1 VKQVA
6 CAPVAP
12 APFCLFLHPGIT
24 DPYKPGYSHTLDT
37 LWGTQG
43 GAAQTRELFDGYL
56 DYAILASTSDS
67 IGDFQ
72 FDLVIPP
79 LTQINFI
86 QIYVPPEFQ
95 FLGPSIEES
104 IWTDITNDYQYIF
117 SQVLRAYDPI
127 APGWTR
133 ITIGF
138 DEWWGGLMTINP
150 GTYHIRFF
158 DVRAPEVAGLYHF
171 KIRYGAGFTYAQ
183 IDIGAGNYPVAIVK
197 QELNPALIRVEVRA
211 HLGIAPPLV
220 SGSVLAEGTTP
231 EGRPVSAIGYW
242 AGVVTPFGPLD
253 TRSNFLFNSFVAGQ
267 IGAVYGLWIFGA
279 AAGTYTLTAQAS
291 GYNPS
296 TTDRFTLD
304 PGQSYFT
311 RMVIF
316 DSPDVSVTIWSK
328 HGTGA
333 IPWGN
338 LWQPPYGT
346 NNPTAAPNN
355 AFPWPRRDVLIE
367 LYDPDGNMIAWWAS
381 NNLPPAKYI
390 PPSNRLVGLHDD
402 LTPGWVAG
410 ARRSGG
416 TIPTATSYH
425 ALLQDNWDLLGNVRG
440 YPSTQFDGHVPW
452 ATGDYIAG
460 MPNGQY
466 TVEAFV
472 TGYIMD
478 EADAFQRSFTLT
490 GTAYALQ
497 FDLRRSNWIETV
509 MHLPANVFLS
519 GPTTVSLFAE
529 DVDGN
534 ERAAIAFITDDTPGV
549 PPGPVTKPTSWDGL
563 IDGADAS
570 RIAGFA
576 PGYTGGIVMEG
587 WNAVFPNI
595 GTYNNRGVRMANDPV
610 RKDYGLNPT
619 ASTHTAGAVSLA
631 GNPYTIRLNMADM
644 GQPYLAIAGTGWY
657 NIVGADPVVSIFL
670 CNSPASLSFGIA
682 NAWVFISLRSVDF
695 QVPAH
700 SRPWTFPGSEVWVEF
715 VDAATGT
722 AVDWLDPT
730 LYGLIQDPGMW
741 GPPAQPWPVF
751 PPFVGGFPIV
761 GGPNF
766 VPTPAAPPGVFGVS
780 PFDMDNVNLPGRHE
794 ELGVTYYGSDFTS
807 PTWMYGLP
815 IFRAMLDFRPTRLPP
830 GEYTYTAYTHGYIM
844 RRSFPVQLPATGG
857 ADIEAD
863 MIQGG
868 QIRVVMN
875 FNHEGITTPFN
886 GFIRVEVF
894 DAADTLVGASIYGM
908 AEPNVFTQLPTGGY
922 IPYDPVYTSTGGAV
936 RLDHKLVVGPAQG
949 ADVGLPSIN
958 FPSTRNPVFP
968 VPPEVGNGQ
977 RAFTSAY
984 FYGAPRTTWAPSGMV
999 PAVAFW
1005 PPPPWVAPSWP
1016 FVSPSDANRVTVPA
1030 GGVEGFDIYGFY
1042 WYHGGPART
1051 WAGGWPTVNTWPGV
1065 SAYTGIQWDTGIKG
1079 TVDIPGWAGS
1089 GGGLYTVK
1097 VWAFDPRGPDN
1108 AYEAAGA
1115 TDDWRM
1121 YAMGWPLENIEV
1133 PWGGSV
1139 ELFIAMNNMAS
1150 LRGTVRWFDMYGN
1163 LRPLAWAQVS
1173 ASPGPAT
1180 DTYPAYSSGNGAVG
1194 AGVAD
1199 PAGAFIMWLPAGAHD
1214 VSVSTAQAPQVWS
1227 ASAPTVNAEYTV
1239 VVSSGWVGGGD
1250 TQLSG
1255 SGVPIPELP
1264 SAVLPLGLFAV
1275 LAASLWLLRKKTA
1288 NVPVLI
1294 K

>member
-1 VKQVA
+1 MIIGTLPAWIPTVNAGAVVKQVA

-104 IWTDITNDYQYIF
+104 IWTDITNDYQYIW
-117 SQVLRAYDPI
+117 QQRLRAYDPI

-150 GTYHIRFF
+150 GTYHIRLF

-171 KIRYGAGFTYAQ
+171 KIRFGTGFTYAPL
-183 IDIGAGNYPVAIVK
+183 DIGAGNYPVAIVK

-231 EGRPVSAIGYW
+231 EGRAVSAIGYW
-242 AGVVTPFGPLD
+242 GP
-253 TRSNFLFNSFVAGQ
+253 NEFLFNSFVAGQ
-267 IGAVYGLWIFGA
+267 IGAVYGVWIFGA

-291 GYNPS
+291 GYSPS

-338 LWQPPYGT
+338 LWQLPYGT

-355 AFPWPRRDVLIE
+355 AWRRRDVLIE
-367 LYDPDGNMIAWWAS
+367 LYDPEGTMIGWWAS
-381 NNLPPAKYI
+381 NALWPAAPKYI
-390 PPSNRLVGLHDD
+390 PPSNRLMGLHDD
-402 LTPGWVAG
+402 LTPGLVAG
-410 ARRSGG
+410 LPASGG

-425 ALLQDNWDLLGNVRG
+425 AMLYDNFDLLGNARG
-440 YPSTQFDGHVPW
+440 YPSTRFDGHVPW

-478 EADAFQRSFTLT
+478 EADAYQRSFTLT
-490 GTAYALQ
+490 GTAYGLQ

-529 DVDGN
+529 DAGGN
-534 ERAAIAFITDDTPGV
+534 ERAAIAFLATTAMSADGRLDGV
-549 PPGPVTKPTSWDGL
+549 
-563 IDGADAS
+563 DAS
-570 RIAGFA
+570 SLGPA

-587 WNAVFPNI
+587 WNAVFPNV
-595 GTYNNRGVRMANDPV
+595 GTYWNRGVRMANDPV

-619 ASTHTAGAVSLA
+619 ASTHTAGTVTLA

-657 NIVGADPVVSIFL
+657 NIVGGDPQVSIFL
-670 CNSPASLSFGIA
+670 CNSPASLSFGIT
-682 NAWVFISLRSVDF
+682 NAWVWISLRSVDF

-700 SRPWTFPGSEVWVEF
+700 SRPWTFPGSEIWVEF
-715 VDAATGT
+715 VDAATGA

-741 GPPAQPWPVF
+741 GPPVAPWPV
-751 PPFVGGFPIV
+751 PFWGGFPIV
-761 GGPNF
+761 G
-766 VPTPAAPPGVFGVS
+766 AAPGVFGVS
-780 PFDMDNVNLPGRHE
+780 PFDIDNVNLPGRHE
-794 ELGVTYYGSDFTS
+794 ELGLIYYGSDFTS
-807 PTWMYGLP
+807 PTWGFGLP
-815 IFRAMLDFRPTRLPP
+815 IYRAMLDWRPTRLPP

-868 QIRVVMN
+868 QIRVIMN
-875 FNHEGITTPFN
+875 FNHEGIATNFN

-894 DAADTLVGASIYGM
+894 DPAETLVGASIYGM

-922 IPYDPVYTSTGGAV
+922 IPYDTLYTSTGGAV
-936 RLDHKLVVGPAQG
+936 RFDHKLVVGPAQG
-949 ADVGLPSIN
+949 ADFGLPVAN
-958 FPSTRNPVFP
+958 FPSTRAPVFP

-977 RAFTSAY
+977 RAWFSGWLW
-984 FYGAPRTTWAPSGMV
+984 YGAPSTTWAPS
-999 PAVAFW
+999 AFW
-1005 PPPPWVAPSWP
+1005 PPWGWLYPA
-1016 FVSPSDANRVTVPA
+1016 PSDANRVTVPA

-1051 WAGGWPTVNTWPGV
+1051 WAGGWPTVNTFPGV
-1065 SAYTGIQWDTGIKG
+1065 SAWTGIQWDSGIKG
-1079 TVDIPGWAGS
+1079 SVDIPGWPGS

-1139 ELFIAMNNMAS
+1139 ELFVTMNNMAS

-1173 ASPGPAT
+1173 ASPGPDT
-1180 DTYPAYSSGNGAVG
+1180 DTYPAYSSGNGAIG
-1194 AGVAD
+1194 AGVSD
-1199 PAGAFIMWLPAGAHD
+1199 PSGAFIMWLPAGAHD
-1214 VSVSTAQAPQVWS
+1214 VSVSTAQAPQIWS

-1255 SGVPIPELP
+1255 SGTPIPELP

-1275 LAASLWLLRKKTA
+1275 LAASLWLLRKKTL